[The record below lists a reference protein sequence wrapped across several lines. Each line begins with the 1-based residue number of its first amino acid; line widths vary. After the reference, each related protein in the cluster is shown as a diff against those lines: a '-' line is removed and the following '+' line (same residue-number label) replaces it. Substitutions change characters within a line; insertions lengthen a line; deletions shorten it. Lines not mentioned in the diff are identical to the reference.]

1 MTLGELTYYWNELS
15 AISLYD
21 YFVMRT
27 TRSPSRLVYNR
38 RNFMAHMAR
47 QTGISQQAADEI
59 TEKMTMNRHCTSTP
73 DPVAVH
79 NPQLAPLVRVEG
91 GLFLAFTLIVLSMAH
106 LRTTKLLQVAY
117 SGNPTGRL
125 RQQLGDEGEK
135 RVCDLLKEKLRSDV
149 LIANKVLVHK
159 GNTRPSHLQ
168 PLGHS
173 LRQQLGD
180 EGEKRVCDLLKEK
193 LRSDVL
199 IANKVLVH
207 KGNTRA
213 ITVTDLDVVVYVPGE
228 LLVVIQVKWHIM
240 VNSQY
245 EALYQ
250 QNRAR
255 KGRRDLETLR
265 EQMDAGDVQV
275 QWPPEWGDV
284 DADRCKRRWFVL
296 THDTM
301 PVHNLGASDIKMRSL
316 VLIQQLL
323 PRSDHSV
330 QDLVEVLDCPP
341 TPIVGESVWETI
353 RYGDWTFRV
362 EHSTFHPN
370 QPAPFTDIPAIIRKR
385 NTGRSPPAPPS

>member
-117 SGNPTGRL
+117 SGNPTGR
-125 RQQLGDEGEK
+125 
-135 RVCDLLKEKLRSDV
+135 
-149 LIANKVLVHK
+149 
-159 GNTRPSHLQ
+159 
-168 PLGHS
+168 